1 MSYIGVIKEDEV
13 MSEYIQG
20 RMGFNSENKR
30 YGLLISDL
38 WEIDGFHCGQPL
50 DYYDYDKEEWIH
62 TRVEM
67 AWPEQE
73 YYLVDTGLQGT
84 DLEGLKIRV
93 EK

>member
-1 MSYIGVIKEDEV
+1 MIE
-13 MSEYIQG
+13 G
-20 RMGFNSENKR
+20 RMGYNAENKR

-38 WEIDGFHCGQPL
+38 WEIDGFHCGDPL
-50 DYYDYDKEEWIH
+50 EYYDYDKQEWIS

-67 AWPEQE
+67 AWPKQE
-73 YYLVDTGLQGT
+73 YYLVDTNLKGK